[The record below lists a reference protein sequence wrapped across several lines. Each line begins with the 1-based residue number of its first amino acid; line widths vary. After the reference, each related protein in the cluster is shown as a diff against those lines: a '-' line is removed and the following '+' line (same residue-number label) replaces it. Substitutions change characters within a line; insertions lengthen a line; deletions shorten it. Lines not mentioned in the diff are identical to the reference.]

1 MANLENQIKA
11 AMERVFP
18 ARQQSAAGDSQQ
30 RETLPATQADR
41 VFRAYQ
47 LRTPQRRQREDLP
60 SLDQAKKAYQKALQE
75 HRKAR
80 KAVEQALS
88 QAGQRAAQAKEK
100 ARADQAEAL
109 AQVEALEKD
118 LARLLDEG
126 GEDRQGIELESRI
139 GFYRRK
145 ASHAQQ
151 VQEEKPALLPQEL
164 AQLRAALEKERE
176 AAARLSHAQQDLEDA
191 LGQQLELLLQAWPQ
205 QWDLS
210 PRSLPV
216 GVPIVRNTFPEIQQN
231 AGACVQAILN
241 SGTSG
246 A

>member
-1 MANLENQIKA
+1 M
-11 AMERVFP
+11 
-18 ARQQSAAGDSQQ
+18 
-30 RETLPATQADR
+30 
-41 VFRAYQ
+41 
-47 LRTPQRRQREDLP
+47 
-60 SLDQAKKAYQKALQE
+60 
-75 HRKAR
+75 
-80 KAVEQALS
+80 EQALS

-126 GEDRQGIELESRI
+126 GEDSQGIELESRI

-216 GVPIVRNTFPEIQQN
+216 GAPIVRNTFPEIQQN

>member
-30 RETLPATQADR
+30 REALPATQADR

-75 HRKAR
+75 HRA
-80 KAVEQALS
+80 S
-88 QAGQRAAQAKEK
+88 QRAAQAKEK
-100 ARADQAEAL
+100 ARVDQTEAR

-118 LARLLDEG
+118 LARLLEEG
-126 GEDRQGIELESRI
+126 GEDSQGIELESRI

-176 AAARLSHAQQDLEDA
+176 AAARLTLMPSRTWRTPWATSWSCCCRPGPRKGTCPPTA
-191 LGQQLELLLQAWPQ
+191 CRWACPSCGT
-205 QWDLS
+205 LS
-210 PRSLPV
+210 RKSSKTPGPASRP
-216 GVPIVRNTFPEIQQN
+216 F
-231 AGACVQAILN
+231 
-241 SGTSG
+241 
-246 A
+246 

>member
-18 ARQQSAAGDSQQ
+18 ARQQSAAEDSQQ
-30 RETLPATQADR
+30 LEALPANQADR

-60 SLDQAKKAYQKALQE
+60 SLDQAKKALQE

-88 QAGQRAAQAKEK
+88 QASQRAAQAKEK
-100 ARADQAEAL
+100 ARVDQTEAR

-118 LARLLDEG
+118 LAQLLDEG
-126 GEDRQGIELESRI
+126 GEDSQGIELESRI

-176 AAARLSHAQQDLEDA
+176 AAARLTGAQQDLEDA

-231 AGACVQAILN
+231 AGAYVQAILN